1 MGIAQT
7 EVDEREIKGG
17 NQTSTK
23 SGIITIHAPSK
34 KKENAE
40 TYQMTQRNKYF
51 TTGVSHMHRL
61 KAKEWLKRAIFF
73 FLMYQKITSSP
84 GPNNCY

>member
-1 MGIAQT
+1 MGTAQT

-23 SGIITIHAPSK
+23 SSIITIHAPSK
-34 KKENAE
+34 KKENVE

-51 TTGVSHMHRL
+51 HHWSQPHASL
-61 KAKEWLKRAIFF
+61 EDKRVVEACYSFFIF
-73 FLMYQKITSSP
+73 
-84 GPNNCY
+84 